1 MFNQYDTDS
10 LYERFPVLSECK
22 NEIENMVS
30 MMLDTYIKGG
40 KILLCGNGGS
50 CADCDHIVGEL
61 MKSFMYERKPSDE
74 FVAKFKNVFGED
86 TEKVA
91 ACLQTGI
98 PAISLPSQT
107 AVLSAYLNDVDPE
120 YVYAQLTYGYAKEN
134 DMLIGLSTSG
144 NSKNVVNAVKVA
156 KAMGIKTASITGKN
170 ESKLFDL
177 CDVCVRVPET
187 ETYKIQELTLP
198 VYHHLCASIE
208 KTIFGDR

>member
-1 MFNQYDTDS
+1 MFSEYNEKS
-10 LYERFPVLSECK
+10 LYERFPVLCGCK
-22 NEIENMVS
+22 NEIENMVL
-30 MMLDTYIKGG
+30 MMLDTYKSGG

-61 MKSFMYERKPSDE
+61 MKSFMYQRKPEDAVVE
-74 FVAKFKNVFGED
+74 KLKAVFGDETD
-86 TEKVA
+86 RVA
-91 ACLQTGI
+91 SCLQTGI

-107 AVLSAYLNDVDPE
+107 AVMSAYLNDVEPE
-120 YVYAQLTYGYAKEN
+120 YVYAQLVYGYAKEN

-156 KAMGIKTASITGKN
+156 KVLGIKTASITGKN
-170 ESKLFDL
+170 ESGLSSL

-208 KTIFGDR
+208 KVLFGK